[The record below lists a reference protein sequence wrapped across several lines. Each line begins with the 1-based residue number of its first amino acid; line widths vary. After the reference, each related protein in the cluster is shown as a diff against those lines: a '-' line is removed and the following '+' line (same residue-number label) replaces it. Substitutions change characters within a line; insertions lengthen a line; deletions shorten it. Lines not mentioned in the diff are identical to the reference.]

1 MEYRFNEVMKRPACA
16 VCLTALTP
24 FAREKHRKSRSSVF
38 LCSLTPR
45 KRLLRRL
52 YQLENAVSGHQQY
65 LSTVTSFCPLSWYIV
80 IHIHAASCYTYFNR
94 QHFFLHKI
102 MSEPTPA
109 RVRGHHIVRFFWLS
123 RRKNVR
129 KQLQQHMTPRH
140 EMYTGPKFQ
149 MSLISDISCFFCF
162 FNWEILFR
170 FQ

>member
-16 VCLTALTP
+16 VCLTA

-52 YQLENAVSGHQQY
+52 CQLENAVSGHQQY
-65 LSTVTSFCPLSWYIV
+65 LSTDTSFCPLSWYIV
-80 IHIHAASCYTYFNR
+80 IHILAASCYTYFNR

-102 MSEPTPA
+102 MCEPLLHEWEATISF
-109 RVRGHHIVRFFWLS
+109 VFFWLS

-129 KQLQQHMTPRH
+129 KQFQQHMAPRH
-140 EMYTGPKFQ
+140 EMYTGPKFR
-149 MSLISDISCFFCF
+149 MSLISDISCVFFSIEKFCF
-162 FNWEILFR
+162 VFSK
-170 FQ
+170 